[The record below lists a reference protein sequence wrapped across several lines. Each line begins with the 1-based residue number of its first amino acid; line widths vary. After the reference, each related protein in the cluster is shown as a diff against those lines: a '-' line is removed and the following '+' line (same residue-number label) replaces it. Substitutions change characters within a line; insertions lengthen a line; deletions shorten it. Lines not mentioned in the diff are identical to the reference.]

1 MTPVRPEGS
10 AQGLGLETMA
20 SCFQGLIPGA
30 LFTCSKDGTPNAA
43 YLSHVDYVDATHVAL
58 SFQFFNKSKRNI
70 AENPQALVRL
80 IDPDTSQGWRLRLRF
95 VRSETSGP
103 VFERMA
109 LRIEAIASYS
119 GLKGIFRLL
128 GADIYEVLSV
138 EPVADEPPLACLAPQ
153 SAGEA
158 DDRARRRADPVFTM
172 RALQDLSTRIHRADS
187 LERLLDSILE
197 GLEASFGFEH
207 SMILVSTIEEGT
219 YVTIASRGYPETGVG
234 AEARLGEGIIGMVA
248 EARKPIRISGLIR
261 QMLYALAVQKRAH
274 EQGIVASQRIPLPG
288 LAQPDSQLGVPLLVR
303 GELVGVLCI
312 ESTSPY
318 RFHEE
323 DKTTIELLGSYLAI
337 AIQNMQ
343 LQERSTAD
351 AAHEELQPASPKP
364 RAVTDGGRAKAE
376 KPERELAYYAGE
388 ECILVDGEYLIRSLP
403 AKILWRLLRRRSTE
417 GRAEFTN
424 RELRLDKS
432 LNLPEWKDNLETRL
446 LLLRRRLDQKCPDI
460 RIIPRGRGRFALELG
475 CEVALVER
483 P

>member
-1 MTPVRPEGS
+1 MSRP
-10 AQGLGLETMA
+10 LGLEAMA
-20 SCFQGLIPGA
+20 SCFQGLIPAA
-30 LFTCSKDGTPNAA
+30 LFTCAKDGTPNAA
-43 YLSHVDYVDATHVAL
+43 FLSHVDYVDSTHVAL

-119 GLKGIFRLL
+119 GLKGIFKLL

-138 EPVADEPPLACLAPQ
+138 EPVTDEPAMASATACR
-153 SAGEA
+153 SAA
-158 DDRARRRADPVFTM
+158 SDPVFTM
-172 RALQDLSTRIHRADS
+172 QALQNLSNRIHRADS

-197 GLEASFGFEH
+197 GLEESFGFEH
-207 SMILVSTIEEGT
+207 SMILVPTIEEGT

-312 ESTSPY
+312 ESTQPY

-323 DKTTIELLGSYLAI
+323 DKTSIELLGSYLAI

-343 LQERSTAD
+343 LQERSAAD
-351 AAHEELQPASPKP
+351 AAAAAEPARAPANTAAPPKP
-364 RAVTDGGRAKAE
+364 ATTSPTAGS
-376 KPERELAYYAGE
+376 RELAYYAGE
-388 ECILVDGEYLIRSLP
+388 ECILVDGEYLIRSMP
-403 AKILWRLLRRRSTE
+403 ARILWRLLRRRSAE

>member
-1 MTPVRPEGS
+1 
-10 AQGLGLETMA
+10 MA
-20 SCFQGLIPGA
+20 SCFQGLIPAA
-30 LFTCSKDGTPNAA
+30 LFTCAKDGTPNAA
-43 YLSHVDYVDATHVAL
+43 YLSHVDYVDPTHVAL
-58 SFQFFNKSKRNI
+58 SFQFFNKSKRNVS
-70 AENPQALVRL
+70 ENPQALVRL

-119 GLKGIFRLL
+119 GLKGIFKLL
-128 GADIYEVLSV
+128 AADIYEVLSV
-138 EPVADEPPLACLAPQ
+138 EASADEPPMQMAA
-153 SAGEA
+153 
-158 DDRARRRADPVFTM
+158 ARRSACADPVFTM
-172 RALQDLSTRIHRADS
+172 KALQDLSNRIHRADS
-187 LERLLDSILE
+187 LEALLDSILE
-197 GLEASFGFEH
+197 GLEESFGFEH
-207 SMILVSTIEEGT
+207 SMILVPTIEEGT
-219 YVTIASRGYPETGVG
+219 YVTIASRGYPEMGVG

-274 EQGIVASQRIPLPG
+274 EQGLVASQRIPLPG
-288 LAQPDSQLGVPLLVR
+288 LAQPDSQLGVPLLLR

-312 ESTSPY
+312 ESTHPY

-343 LQERSTAD
+343 LQERSNAD
-351 AAHEELQPASPKP
+351 AAAETGGPPSPRTRP
-364 RAVTDGGRAKAE
+364 TSGESTRQGPPPTRA
-376 KPERELAYYAGE
+376 ERELAYYAGE

-403 AKILWRLLRRRSTE
+403 AKILWRLLRRRTAE

-460 RIIPRGRGRFALELG
+460 RIVPRGRGRFALELG

>member
-1 MTPVRPEGS
+1 MTRLRSDAS
-10 AQGLGLETMA
+10 ARQALGLEAMA
-20 SCFQGLIPGA
+20 SCFQGLIPAA

-43 YLSHVDYVDATHVAL
+43 YLSHVDYVDSTHVAL

-80 IDPDTSQGWRLRLRF
+80 IDPDTSQGWRLKLRY
-95 VRSETSGP
+95 VRSETEGP

-119 GLKGIFRLL
+119 GLKGIFKLL
-128 GADIYEVLSV
+128 AADIYEVLAV
-138 EPVADEPPLACLAPQ
+138 EAVEDEAAMEVTTQRRSACV
-153 SAGEA
+153 
-158 DDRARRRADPVFTM
+158 DPVFTM
-172 RALQDLSTRIHRADS
+172 QALQDLSTRIHRADS

-219 YVTIASRGYPETGVG
+219 YVTIASRGYPEMGVG

-288 LAQPDSQLGVPLLVR
+288 LAQPDSQLGIPLLVR

-312 ESTSPY
+312 ESTHPY

-343 LQERSTAD
+343 LQERSAAD
-351 AAHEELQPASPKP
+351 AAAQEGAAISQPAAK
-364 RAVTDGGRAKAE
+364 RAEPAAKA
-376 KPERELAYYAGE
+376 ERELAYYAGE
-388 ECILVDGEYLIRSLP
+388 ECILVDGEYLIRSMP
-403 AKILWRLLRRRSTE
+403 AKILWRLLRLRTGE

-432 LNLPEWKDNLETRL
+432 LKLPEWKDNLETRL

-460 RIIPRGRGRFALELG
+460 RIVPRGRGRFGLELG
-475 CEVALVER
+475 CNVALVER

>member
-1 MTPVRPEGS
+1 MK
-10 AQGLGLETMA
+10 LGLEAMA
-20 SCFQGLIPGA
+20 SCFQGLIPAA

-43 YLSHVDYVDATHVAL
+43 FLSHVDYVDSTHVAL

-80 IDPDTSQGWRLRLRF
+80 IDPDTSQGWRLKLRY
-95 VRSETSGP
+95 VRSETDGP

-119 GLKGIFRLL
+119 GLKGIFKLL
-128 GADIYEVLSV
+128 AADIYEVLAV
-138 EPVADEPPLACLAPQ
+138 EAAEDEAAMEVTTQRRSACV
-153 SAGEA
+153 
-158 DDRARRRADPVFTM
+158 DPVFTM
-172 RALQDLSTRIHRADS
+172 QALQDLSTRIHRADS

-219 YVTIASRGYPETGVG
+219 YVTIASRGYPEMGVG

-288 LAQPDSQLGVPLLVR
+288 LAQPDSQLGIPLLVR

-312 ESTSPY
+312 ESTHPY

-351 AAHEELQPASPKP
+351 AAQEGAATSPPAAP
-364 RAVTDGGRAKAE
+364 RPHGSRS
-376 KPERELAYYAGE
+376 RELSYYAGE
-388 ECILVDGEYLIRSLP
+388 ECILVDGEYLIRSMP
-403 AKILWRLLRRRSTE
+403 ARILWRLLRRRTAE

-460 RIIPRGRGRFALELG
+460 RIVPRGRGRFALELG
-475 CEVALVER
+475 CDVALVER

>member
-1 MTPVRPEGS
+1 VT
-10 AQGLGLETMA
+10 ALGLEAMA
-20 SCFQGLIPGA
+20 SCFQGLIPAA
-30 LFTCSKDGTPNAA
+30 LFTCAQDGTPNAA
-43 YLSHVDYVDATHVAL
+43 FLSHVDYVDATHVAL
-58 SFQFFNKSKRNI
+58 SFQFFNKSRRNV

-128 GADIYEVLSV
+128 GADIYEVVSV
-138 EPVADEPPLACLAPQ
+138 EPVADEPPMQLAA
-153 SAGEA
+153 S
-158 DDRARRRADPVFTM
+158 RRPACADPVFTM
-172 RALQDLSTRIHRADS
+172 NALQDLSSRIHRADS

-197 GLEASFGFEH
+197 GLEESFGFEH
-207 SMILVSTIEEGT
+207 SMILVATIEEGT

-274 EQGIVASQRIPLPG
+274 EQGLVASQRIPLPG
-288 LAQPDSQLGVPLLVR
+288 LAQPDSQLGIPLLVR

-312 ESTSPY
+312 ESTHPY

-323 DKTTIELLGSYLAI
+323 DKTTIELLGSYVAI

-343 LQERSTAD
+343 LQERSSAEAGVETGGSASRNPPCGGMD
-351 AAHEELQPASPKP
+351 AASPPSKPAATPP
-364 RAVTDGGRAKAE
+364 AKADRTS
-376 KPERELAYYAGE
+376 RELAYYAGE

-403 AKILWRLLRRRSTE
+403 ARILWRLLRRRSVE

-424 RELRLDKS
+424 RELRLDRS
-432 LNLPEWKDNLETRL
+432 IGLPEWKDNLETRL
-446 LLLRRRLDQKCPDI
+446 LLLRRRLEQKCPDI
-460 RIIPRGRGRFALELG
+460 RLVSRGRGRFALELE